1 MRIRMLNSESTRV
14 EGKAGHY
21 SGGREYDLPDEIAR
35 AWIDKRIAEPVAA
48 PKRTTTKTVRGG

>member
-1 MRIRMLNSESTRV
+1 MRIKMLSSESTRI

-21 SGGREYDLPDEIAR
+21 MGGREYDLPDKIAL

-48 PKRTTTKTVRGG
+48 KKQTKKGE